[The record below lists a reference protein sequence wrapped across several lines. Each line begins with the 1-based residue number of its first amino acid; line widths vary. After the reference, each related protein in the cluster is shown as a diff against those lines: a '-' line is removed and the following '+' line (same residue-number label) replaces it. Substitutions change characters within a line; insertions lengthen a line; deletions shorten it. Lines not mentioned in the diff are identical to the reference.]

1 MKPAKRLRKSRTN
14 HGIYDG
20 EFYSCIYL
28 RMNGKKI
35 RTNYECQTVMA
46 TGQWQHRKNIKRNN
60 NYIRITFFFIVS
72 IRLLN
77 GKSKGE
83 EKKNSF
89 LNLVVVCFSH
99 QTQQLLSKPERLS
112 FVSMTEKLNIHFCGI
127 WNANE
132 WPKPNAFK
140 RQTKYS
146 KQIFCIIAN
155 KRFFFFI
162 FIFCISHSCI
172 CLLSTFFNNGS

>member
-1 MKPAKRLRKSRTN
+1 MYIFTYERQKDTN
-14 HGIYDG
+14 
-20 EFYSCIYL
+20 EL
-28 RMNGKKI
+28 RMPNSDGNGA
-35 RTNYECQTVMA
+35 MA
-46 TGQWQHRKNIKRNN
+46 TSKKHKTQQQLYPHNI
-60 NYIRITFFFIVS
+60 FF
-72 IRLLN
+72 LLSPFVFWME
-77 GKSKGE
+77 KAKE
-83 EKKNSF
+83 RKKNSF

-99 QTQQLLSKPERLS
+99 QTQQLLSKPDRLS